1 MGKVEGMLPFNTHRH
16 FSISVLSGVLANTLL
31 GLSSVFWKYIG
42 SLNAVVLLSYRV
54 YLSLLTVF
62 LVVWAGRE
70 LRLLF
75 AQLNVKLLLL
85 HAVAAI
91 LIAINSGVFIW
102 ASVHGRVLESS
113 LGYLVA
119 PILSIAIGIIVYKEP
134 VTVFKVV
141 AVAVMLVS
149 VMSLLVL
156 SGELDVR
163 VYLGIGLA
171 WGFYSCLKKMTSLSV
186 FNGLL
191 LESLVL
197 SFFCALFF
205 VFSGLSMTIPDDFG
219 LWRTLLVFSCGVVSI
234 VPLALF
240 SFSAKRLSVMSM
252 GLSQFVLPI
261 TQFFVAM
268 IIYKQAASPV
278 TIAALLAVI
287 VGSLLVVF
295 EPILRKQSCFG
306 GGGRDEV

>member
-1 MGKVEGMLPFNTHRH
+1 MLPLNKYRH
-16 FSISVLSGVLANTLL
+16 FFGGVLSGVLANVLL

-42 SLNAVVLLSYRV
+42 SLSAVALLSYRV

-62 LVVWAGRE
+62 LVVYAGRE
-70 LRLLF
+70 LRPLF
-75 AQLNVKLLLL
+75 AQFNIRLLFL
-85 HAVAAI
+85 HAVAAM
-91 LIAINSGVFIW
+91 LIAINWGTFIW

-119 PILSIAIGIIVYKEP
+119 PILSITIGVIVYKEP
-134 VTVFKVV
+134 VTVFKAMAVV
-141 AVAVMLVS
+141 VMLIS

-156 SGELDVR
+156 SNDLDVR

-171 WGFYSCLKKMTSLSV
+171 WGFYSYLKKMTSLNV
-186 FNGLL
+186 FSGLL

-197 SFFCALFF
+197 SFFCTLIF
-205 VFSGLSMTIPDDFG
+205 VFSDLSMTIPDDFG
-219 LWRTLLVFSCGVVSI
+219 LWRTLLVFSCGAVSI

-261 TQFFVAM
+261 TQFFVATM
-268 IIYKQAASPV
+268 IYKQTASPV
-278 TIAALLAVI
+278 TIVAILAVI
-287 VGSLLVVF
+287 IGLLMVVL
-295 EPILRKQSCFG
+295 EPILGKLCCFSWR
-306 GGGRDEV
+306 GRDEV

>member
-1 MGKVEGMLPFNTHRH
+1 MPPSNSGRH
-16 FSISVLSGVLANTLL
+16 FLIGALSGVLANVLL

-42 SLNAVVLLSYRV
+42 SLSALALLSYRV

-62 LVVWAGRE
+62 LVVYVGRE
-70 LRLLF
+70 LRPLF
-75 AQLNVKLLLL
+75 AQINIRLLFI
-85 HAVAAI
+85 HAAAAI
-91 LIAINSGVFIW
+91 LIAINWGTFIW

-134 VTVFKVV
+134 VTVFK
-141 AVAVMLVS
+141 AVAVLMMLISVVS
-149 VMSLLVL
+149 LFVL
-156 SGELDVR
+156 SNDLDIR

-171 WGFYSCLKKMTSLSV
+171 WGFYSCLKKMTSLNV
-186 FNGLL
+186 FSGLL

-197 SFFCALFF
+197 SFFCTLFF
-205 VFSGLSMTIPDDFG
+205 IFSDLGMAIPDDFG

-252 GLSQFVLPI
+252 GLSQFVLPL
-261 TQFFVAM
+261 TQFFVATM
-268 IIYKQAASPV
+268 IYKQAASPV
-278 TIAALLAVI
+278 TVMALLVVI
-287 VGSLLVVF
+287 IGLLVVVF
-295 EPILRKQSCFG
+295 EPTLKKLCFCSG
-306 GGGRDEV
+306 GGQDEE

>member
-1 MGKVEGMLPFNTHRH
+1 MLPFNTHRH
-16 FSISVLSGVLANTLL
+16 FSIGVLSGILANTLL
-31 GLSSVFWKYIG
+31 GMSSVFWKYIG

-54 YLSLLTVF
+54 FFSLLTVF

-70 LRLLF
+70 LRQLF
-75 AQLNVKLLLL
+75 AQLNIRLLIL
-85 HAVAAI
+85 HAVAAM
-91 LIAINSGVFIW
+91 LIAINWGTFIW

-134 VTVFKVV
+134 VTVFKII

-156 SGELDVR
+156 SGDLDVR

-205 VFSGLSMTIPDDFG
+205 VFSDLSMTIPDDFG

-261 TQFFVAM
+261 TQFFVAT
-268 IIYKQAASPV
+268 IIYKQTASPV
-278 TIAALLAVI
+278 TVAALLAVI

-295 EPILRKQSCFG
+295 EPILRKQCCFNG
-306 GGGRDEV
+306 RGRDEV

>member
-1 MGKVEGMLPFNTHRH
+1 MLPLNEHRH
-16 FSISVLSGVLANTLL
+16 FLVGVLSGILANVLL

-42 SLNAVVLLSYRV
+42 SLSAVALLSYRV

-62 LVVWAGRE
+62 LVVYAGRE
-70 LRLLF
+70 LRPFF
-75 AQLNVKLLLL
+75 AQLNIRLLFL
-85 HAVAAI
+85 HAVAAM
-91 LIAINSGVFIW
+91 LIAINWGTFIW

-119 PILSIAIGIIVYKEP
+119 PILSVTIGIIVYKEP
-134 VTVFKVV
+134 VTVFKAIAVV
-141 AVAVMLVS
+141 VMLIS
-149 VMSLLVL
+149 VMSLLAL
-156 SGELDVR
+156 SNDLDVR

-171 WGFYSCLKKMTSLSV
+171 WGFYSCLKKVTSLNV
-186 FNGLL
+186 FSGLL

-197 SFFCALFF
+197 SFFCTLIF
-205 VFSGLSMTIPDDFG
+205 VFSDLSMTIPDDFG

-261 TQFFVAM
+261 TQFFVAT
-268 IIYKQAASPV
+268 IIYKQTASPV
-278 TIAALLAVI
+278 TIVALLAVLIGLLI
-287 VGSLLVVF
+287 VVL
-295 EPILRKQSCFG
+295 EPILRKLYCFSG
-306 GGGRDEV
+306 RGRDEV